1 MSSEGYPPFKTGLV
15 ILTLESNSK
24 LTIRNQT
31 SSSTY
36 VDLQTDIESDEI
48 IVNAAITIK
57 KLE

>member
-1 MSSEGYPPFKTGLV
+1 MSSEGYPPLNTGLV

-31 SSSTY
+31 SSSY

-48 IVNAAITIK
+48 ILNAAITIK
-57 KLE
+57 KLA